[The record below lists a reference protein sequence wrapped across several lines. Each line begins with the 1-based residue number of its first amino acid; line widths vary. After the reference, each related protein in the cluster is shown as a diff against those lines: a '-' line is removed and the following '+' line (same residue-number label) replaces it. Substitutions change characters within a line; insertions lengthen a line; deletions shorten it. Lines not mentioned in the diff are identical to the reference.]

1 MQIFIGF
8 RPNHIK
14 LRAEHIEGRIGL
26 VIIED
31 EQQFLGHRRQFAFET
46 ATRFSHACS
55 GCEPFFVRLLLCCL
69 IDVAE
74 DGQQVMKLVLGQ
86 SSQCF
91 HLTVVSDLHPH
102 RLAPSMT
109 FWRIAY
115 RIIYWGTTLLLEYL
129 TGCGADA
136 HLTLLFVHSDAT
148 LFPSSPPVW
157 SSRLPRQDDQPLPLI
172 SPLGGC
178 HDRRCR

>member
-31 EQQFLGHRRQFAFET
+31 EQPFLGNRRQFAFET
-46 ATRFSHACS
+46 ATRFPHACS
-55 GCEPFFVRLLLCCL
+55 GCEPCFVRFLLCCL

-86 SSQCF
+86 SGQGF
-91 HLTVVSDLHPH
+91 HLTVVSDLQPH

-115 RIIYWGTTLLLEYL
+115 LIIYWGTTLIAPRGVKY
-129 TGCGADA
+129 CPRPPRR
-136 HLTLLFVHSDAT
+136 FVPT
-148 LFPSSPPVW
+148 SSW
-157 SSRLPRQDDQPLPLI
+157 
-172 SPLGGC
+172 
-178 HDRRCR
+178 